1 MPLTFDQKLSQTR
14 AYTTLNQ
21 LGVDSQEV
29 YNEAILQ
36 ALDSISPIGTYTNGL
51 TITVATTSGTTIA
64 NNVSVAFITSSTFVG
79 TIQGAVIGAST
90 TINISAETGATLQA
104 IPYTITAGS
113 ITILV
118 LNRP

>member
-14 AYTTLNQ
+14 TYTQTNQ

-36 ALDSISPIGTYTNGL
+36 ALNSISPIGTYTNGL
-51 TITVATTSGTTIA
+51 TITVANTSGTTVA
-64 NNVSVAFITSSTFVG
+64 NNVSVSFITDSTFVG
-79 TIQGAVIGAST
+79 TIQGASIPANT
-90 TINISAETGATLQA
+90 TVNITAEAGATLQA
-104 IPYTITAGS
+104 IAYTVTAGS
-113 ITILV
+113 VTILV